1 MEDWKSQFNELF
13 FQHLQVFFTATFGTY
28 ALKRAAPHLEYVQ
41 TAAAVASNIFGIIE
55 RVRI

>member
-1 MEDWKSQFNELF
+1 MTELF
-13 FQHLQVFFTATFGTY
+13 FQHLQVSFTATFGTY